1 MTVSLEMT
9 DVELAILGLIAE
21 GPKYGYQIEG
31 DIEQR
36 GMREWTEIGFSSI
49 YYVLNKLEKQN
60 WLSSE
65 MSVEGNRPAR
75 KIYSA
80 TPAGI
85 QALRNAVKSCLS
97 QPRLRSGDFDL
108 ALANLA
114 VLSKDEIVT
123 GLQSY
128 RAMLVKR
135 LAQVKAK
142 WETDRQ
148 LGLPPHIDRLFEH
161 SVMRVSCE
169 LDWVSQYLNAIEG
182 E

>member
-9 DVELAILGLIAE
+9 DVEMAILGLVAE

-31 DIEQR
+31 DIERR

-65 MSVEGNRPAR
+65 MRTEGNRPAR

-80 TPAGI
+80 TSSGM
-85 QALRNAVKSCLS
+85 QALRSAVKACLS

-114 VLSKDEIVT
+114 VLSKDEIVP

-128 RAMLVKR
+128 RALLVAR

-142 WETDRQ
+142 WKSDRQ

-161 SVMRVSCE
+161 SVMRLSSE
-169 LDWVSQYLNAIEG
+169 LDWVSRYLDEFEG
-182 E
+182 V